1 MRGYNLMHWYFTG
14 CCDTMHN
21 DILHNDTQQKGLF
34 VTISRGNT
42 QHSSKL
48 MECHYAE
55 FHILFIVM
63 LIVIMLSVIM
73 INVIMLSTVEPYSSS
88 LHFKNTFFA
97 TKCFK
102 SFYFKG

>member
-1 MRGYNLMHWYFTG
+1 LSQSTEATLSITAIF
-14 CCDTMHN
+14 
-21 DILHNDTQQKGLF
+21 
-34 VTISRGNT
+34 
-42 QHSSKL
+42 

-63 LIVIMLSVIM
+63 LIGIMLSVIM

-88 LHFKNTFFA
+88 LHLKNTFFA